1 MPTTPAV
8 QPTPTAADLQA
19 LLEISLTALALL
31 RPHHGP
37 DGTTVTDFDC
47 AYLNPVGQQLLGQ
60 PEQPADPLLTR
71 FPDARENGLFAF
83 YAGVFETSEPGKFE
97 VNYQADGLHHYFYV
111 AARRQGEQLVTSFTD
126 TVQLSRNAVETALR
140 ESQAAETVARAE
152 AERQRTTLVR
162 YLGRTQAAI
171 CVLRGPAHE
180 LEYCNPTFERLFAGY
195 PLPLGSPLAAVF
207 PSSVAQGMMPLL
219 NRVYAT
225 GESYLGVEQPLLLVT
240 EEGATAQ
247 YYFTFSFD
255 AYQEHGCTAGV
266 SLFAYNVT
274 EAVLTRQRTEA
285 LQAEV
290 LAAAQQQVQERNT
303 FHEVFAQT
311 PALVA
316 LLRAPSHRFE
326 YVNPAYQALF
336 PGRQLVGLDLAV
348 AEPEAQ
354 DQGFVDLL
362 DHVYHTG
369 ETYFGAEL
377 PFQVASVEGPPP
389 RCEYYNFTYQAFRE
403 AGQIA
408 GISLFAFN
416 VTEQVLARREREVQR
431 LQLEE
436 LFTQAPVPII
446 IFDGPDLVYQF
457 VNPAYHRI
465 FPGREVIGKPLLD
478 AMPEL
483 ATTLIP
489 ALLRQVYDTGEPYTV
504 EERPVQLARHA
515 GGALEELFFT
525 FSCQAH
531 RNADGVID
539 GVRAFAYDVTG
550 PVRARQ
556 QLQEANQA
564 LTESNRQL
572 TRTNNDLDTFIYT
585 ASHDLRTPIA
595 NIEGLLAAL
604 RGQLPPTALQTG
616 LVEPMLNRM
625 QGAVERFQLTIAQL
639 TDVAKLQ
646 HVHDQSAEAVD
657 LAALVE
663 DLRLDL
669 ASDLAVPGASL
680 RVEVAAW
687 PRVSFAPKNL
697 RSIVYNLL
705 SNALKYRHPAR
716 PPVVELRCYDKE
728 GAVVL
733 EVQDNG
739 LGLTPVQQTQLF
751 GLFRRLHDHVTGT
764 GIGLYMV
771 KRLVENAGGTI
782 AVQSQIG
789 AGTTFTITLP
799 RKA

>member
-1 MPTTPAV
+1 MSTTAI
-8 QPTPTAADLQA
+8 QPTPTAADLLA
-19 LLEISLTALALL
+19 LLDISLTALALL
-31 RPHHGP
+31 RPRYAA
-37 DGTTVTDFDC
+37 DGVTVLDFDC

-60 PEQPADPLLTR
+60 PQQPEAPLLTL
-71 FPDARENGLFAF
+71 FPHARENGLFAF
-83 YAGVFETSEPGKFE
+83 YVRVFETDEPGQFE
-97 VNYQADGLHHYFYV
+97 VNYQGDGLDHYFYV
-111 AARRQGEQLVTSFTD
+111 AARRQGPQLAASFTN

-140 ESQAAETVARAE
+140 ESQAAETAARAE
-152 AERQRTTLVR
+152 AEHQRATLMR

-180 LEYCNPTFERLFAGY
+180 LEYCNPAFERLISGC
-195 PLPLGSPLAAVF
+195 PLPPGSPLAAVF
-207 PSSVAQGMMPLL
+207 SSSIAHGVAPLL
-219 NRVYAT
+219 DRVYAT
-225 GESYLGVEQPLLLVT
+225 GESFVGVEQAFTPAL
-240 EEGATAQ
+240 GDGSATP

-274 EAVLTRQRTEA
+274 EAVLARQRTEA
-285 LQAEV
+285 LQAQV
-290 LAAAQQQVQERNT
+290 LAAAQQQLHERNT

-311 PALVA
+311 PALVV
-316 LLRAPSHRFE
+316 LLRAASHRFE
-326 YVNPAYQALF
+326 YVNSAYQALF
-336 PGRQLVGLDLAV
+336 PGRQLVGLAMAEAV
-348 AEPEAQ
+348 PEAQ
-354 DQGFVDLL
+354 EQGFVDLL
-362 DHVYHTG
+362 DHVYQTG

-377 PFQVASVEGPPP
+377 PFQVTSAAGLPA
-389 RCEYYNFTYQAFRE
+389 RLEYYNFTYQAFRE

-416 VTEQVLARREREVQR
+416 VTEQVLARREREAQR

-436 LFTQAPVPII
+436 LFLQAPVPII

-457 VNPAYHRI
+457 VNPAYQHI
-465 FPGREVIGKPLLD
+465 FPGREVLGKPLLD
-478 AMPEL
+478 AIPEL
-483 ATTLIP
+483 AATPIP

-504 EERPVQLARHA
+504 EEMSLQLARHA
-515 GGALEELFFT
+515 GAPLEELFFT
-525 FSCQAH
+525 FACQAH
-531 RNADGVID
+531 RNAYGVID
-539 GVRAFAYDVTG
+539 GVRAFAHDVTG
-550 PVRARQ
+550 QVRARQ

-564 LTESNRQL
+564 LIESNRQL
-572 TRTNNDLDTFIYT
+572 TRTNTDLDTFIYT

-595 NIEGLLAAL
+595 NIEGLLAVL
-604 RGQLPPTALQTG
+604 RRQLPATALQTG
-616 LVEPMLNRM
+616 LVEPMLDRM

-646 HVHDQSAEAVD
+646 QVHDQAAETVD

-669 ASDLAVPGASL
+669 APDLAIPGASL
-680 RVEVAAW
+680 RVAVAAW

-705 SNALKYRHPAR
+705 SNAFKYRHPAR
-716 PPVVELRCYDKE
+716 PPVVELRCYDK
-728 GAVVL
+728 GGVVVL

-739 LGLTPVQQTQLF
+739 LGLTPDQQAQLF
-751 GLFRRLHDHVTGT
+751 GLFRRLHDHVAGT

-782 AVQSQIG
+782 FVQSQIG
-789 AGTTFTITLP
+789 EGTTFTLTLP
-799 RKA
+799 SQA